1 MTAICSR
8 ASAREKSCSL
18 LSLFRFTHLSTTKRR
33 DSTPRRLPCPSFHH
47 RCLDTEPPTRE
58 HYTATASPKHSH
70 TSLLYLRAQQGNDAA
85 CVWFSY
91 AHDLGYHTVL
101 LLANGRM
108 CELAEIKDLNA
119 ACETCGLL
127 QGVPI
132 LSRHRSQTVIGV
144 SSFNGPVTRFSSK
157 EPTDPV
163 KDSLTDARL
172 ETEVVSLDLNDL
184 HAVSEIRCQV

>member
-1 MTAICSR
+1 MLLFSPWFHRVLHLANTLPPS
-8 ASAREKSCSL
+8 SAPIYTIATDVTFLPNLITTILWIKPVL
-18 LSLFRFTHLSTTKRR
+18 LDPCLP
-33 DSTPRRLPCPSFHH
+33 STP
-47 RCLDTEPPTRE
+47 
-58 HYTATASPKHSH
+58 
-70 TSLLYLRAQQGNDAA
+70 
-85 CVWFSY
+85 
-91 AHDLGYHTVL
+91 VL
-101 LLANGRM
+101 LLNLDRVGCATDTPSHSPGPGVASPWILPFSTTPSCRP
-108 CELAEIKDLNA
+108 LTSFAEIKDLNA